1 MNKLVV
7 MSGVP
12 GSGKSYFSNTLKRI
26 KGSHVYIVSSD
37 QIRAML
43 CGNQQ
48 DLSHDKVVW
57 EMYYEL
63 AKAYSKDPD
72 GIVILD
78 STNSTTNYRVDSVK
92 PLKSYFNE
100 IDLVS
105 FKLDK
110 TTVLNQNLQR
120 DWPIPT
126 DALKDLIERFEVPN
140 EIDKEFFDNIW
151 IVESND
157 IASIIKAISN
167 NNN

>member
-26 KGSHVYIVSSD
+26 KGRHVYIVSSD

-72 GIVILD
+72 GIVVLD

-92 PLKSYFNE
+92 PLKLYFNE

-126 DALKDLIERFEVPN
+126 DALKDLIERFETPN

-157 IASIIKAISN
+157 IASIVNSIAFDK
-167 NNN
+167 